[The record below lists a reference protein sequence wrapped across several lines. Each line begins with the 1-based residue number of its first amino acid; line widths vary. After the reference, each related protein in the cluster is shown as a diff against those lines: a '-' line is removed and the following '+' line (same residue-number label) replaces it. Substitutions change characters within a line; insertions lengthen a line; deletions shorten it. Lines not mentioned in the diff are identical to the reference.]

1 MQTNLTIEDVE
12 ELIDERLG
20 EYKQEIDSLK
30 SELEELSKQQYSD
43 NESPARK
50 VDVHDRELLHFG
62 SSYLAGITGRPSTKG
77 DFALLATGPSR
88 DEKLD
93 KSFQKTSNSAIV
105 LIHYDKNEVGGFSRF
120 VGESSDSYV
129 NLTGTAT
136 ISGSTI
142 TDNKF
147 KFETNELI
155 SNPNRTYVCN
165 IYNDAEFIGAYNV
178 TSNTNNTITLDGSP
192 NVSGK
197 FGYALVATLYLG
209 FSDIPF
215 QRVYVNNGLAGGIR
229 FGIGPTGQGG
239 NGLLYT
245 NGNNLIFRN
254 NLGVITT
261 IA

>member
-30 SELEELSKQQYSD
+30 KEIDELSKQQYSD
-43 NESPARK
+43 NESPTRK
-50 VDVHDRELLHFG
+50 VDVHDRELLRFG
-62 SSYLAGITGRPSTKG
+62 NSYLSSITNRPAIKG

-88 DEKLD
+88 DEQLD
-93 KSFQKTSNSAIV
+93 RSFQKTSNSAIS
-105 LIHYDKNEVGGFSRF
+105 LIHFDKNVVGGFSRF
-120 VGESSDSYV
+120 VGEASDSYI
-129 NLTGTAT
+129 NLTGTAN
-136 ISGSTI
+136 ISGNTI
-142 TDNKF
+142 TDDKF

-165 IYNDAEFIGAYNV
+165 IYDDGSLVSAHNV
-178 TSNTNNTITLDGSP
+178 TSNTNNTINLDGSP

-209 FSDIPF
+209 FTDVPF
-215 QRVYVNNGLAGGIR
+215 QRAYVNNGLSGGIR

-254 NLGVITT
+254 NLGVTTT